1 MTSKLGSNRK
11 SSTTTTTIVTSK
23 KATNLNK
30 SATSASSVKQ
40 IGQTNEHTASSH
52 NFFQNDSILEDSQDT
67 KDKLIIAEYLHLLDK
82 SRQLFNILRFLF
94 FFRKIITYK
103 KQ

>member
-11 SSTTTTTIVTSK
+11 SSTTTTIVASK

-40 IGQTNEHTASSH
+40 IDQTNEHTASSH

-82 SRQLFNILRFLF
+82 SRQLFNSLRFIF
-94 FFRKIITYK
+94 
-103 KQ
+103 

>member
-11 SSTTTTTIVTSK
+11 SSTTATTIVTTSK

-40 IGQTNEHTASSH
+40 IDQTNEHTASSH
-52 NFFQNDSILEDSQDT
+52 NFFQNDSILEDPQDS

-82 SRQLFNILRFLF
+82 SRQLFNSLRFIF
-94 FFRKIITYK
+94 
-103 KQ
+103 